1 MGELGWEYVFT
12 GVTSRFEVSPPKSKI
27 QTQSFRINQIFEM
40 KKIYQSLIWG
50 LAFSFPHK
58 QEELQRFACFYDR
71 ELDDLVEG
79 AQTKRSQNI
88 QQSSQ

>member
-1 MGELGWEYVFT
+1 MDELGWEYVNT
-12 GVTSRFEVSPPKSKI
+12 GVTSRFEVSQHKSKI
-27 QTQSFRINQIFEM
+27 PTQSFHINQIFEM
-40 KKIYQSLIWG
+40 KKISLKFDWG

-58 QEELQRFACFYDR
+58 QEEFQRFACFDDR

>member
-40 KKIYQSLIWG
+40 KKILLKFDLG
-50 LAFSFPHK
+50 FSFLFPP
-58 QEELQRFACFYDR
+58 
-71 ELDDLVEG
+71 
-79 AQTKRSQNI
+79 
-88 QQSSQ
+88 